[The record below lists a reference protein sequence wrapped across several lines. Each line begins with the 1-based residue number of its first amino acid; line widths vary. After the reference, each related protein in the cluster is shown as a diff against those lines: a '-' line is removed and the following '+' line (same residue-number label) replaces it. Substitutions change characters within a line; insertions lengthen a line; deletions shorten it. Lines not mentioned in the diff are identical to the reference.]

1 MATGCCSPP
10 SAAALPGARHHA
22 DLARTR
28 STQHIR
34 HPANRHRRTQLFE
47 LLKSVMNEVLLLD
60 VDGVCPD
67 ASREDA
73 CLDAL
78 AVVELSMVLSQ
89 HHGIEITDDELFELD
104 TVSEIVEPMEKRNET
119 AA

>member
-1 MATGCCSPP
+1 MS
-10 SAAALPGARHHA
+10 
-22 DLARTR
+22 
-28 STQHIR
+28 
-34 HPANRHRRTQLFE
+34 
-47 LLKSVMNEVLLLD
+47 EVLLLE
-60 VDGVCPD
+60 VDGVRPD

-73 CLDAL
+73 GLDSL

-104 TVSEIVEPMEKRNET
+104 TVAEIVALMEQRNHT